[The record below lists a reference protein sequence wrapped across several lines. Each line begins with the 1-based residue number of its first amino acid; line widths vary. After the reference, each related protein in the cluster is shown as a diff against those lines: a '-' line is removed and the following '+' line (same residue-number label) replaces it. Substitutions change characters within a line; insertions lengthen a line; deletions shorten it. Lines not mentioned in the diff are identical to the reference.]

1 MSSSPPT
8 SPIRSE
14 ALSALEDF
22 VVGTP
27 RPGADSSSCPSPR
40 LRGRNV
46 YPNVSSPNT
55 EAIQDAFGRA
65 MSTQHDGDDGEDFSS
80 GDEFEDFCDS
90 PTDILGLGKLWLSHP
105 TEFFLEKEESRL
117 RNAICLP
124 EEKLDLK
131 TAQDKKALIRRYAEQ
146 FESVLTI
153 IKNFYSNWEEIQNS
167 EQSPTL
173 MLAALKAFYSKVVTN
188 DIVCFSSNRKNIDIA
203 FMTLANR
210 MLPQSE
216 NETEVSPQQ
225 QKLVAFMLQICSL
238 RRSSNI

>member
-8 SPIRSE
+8 SPIPSGT
-14 ALSALEDF
+14 LSDLKDF

-27 RPGADSSSCPSPR
+27 RPGVESSSCPSPR
-40 LRGRNV
+40 LHGRDV
-46 YPNVSSPNT
+46 SPTVSSANT
-55 EAIQDAFGRA
+55 GAIQGAFGRA
-65 MSTQHDGDDGEDFSS
+65 ISTQHDGDDEDFSS

-90 PTDILGLGKLWLSHP
+90 PTDILGLGKLWPPDP
-105 TEFFLEKEESRL
+105 TEFFLENEESGL
-117 RNAICLP
+117 RSAICLP
-124 EEKLDLK
+124 KEKLDLK
-131 TAQDKKALIRRYAEQ
+131 TAQDLRALTSRYAEQ

-153 IKNFYSNWEEIQNS
+153 IKSFYSNWEEIQNS
-167 EQSPTL
+167 DQSPIL

-188 DIVCFSSNRKNIDIA
+188 DIVCCSSNRENIDIA
-203 FMTLANR
+203 FMTLANG

-238 RRSSNI
+238 RH